1 MLKNKKIGYDSE
13 VENVGQ
19 KMNGSFYATIHKT
32 MGTILS
38 ITWKQLT
45 VKKTES
51 VSPDQGHQK
60 ILMTHDLLPSDEKCG
75 STAARHLCS
84 ATKMEQSPAA

>member
-38 ITWKQLT
+38 IT
-45 VKKTES
+45 
-51 VSPDQGHQK
+51 
-60 ILMTHDLLPSDEKCG
+60 
-75 STAARHLCS
+75 
-84 ATKMEQSPAA
+84 